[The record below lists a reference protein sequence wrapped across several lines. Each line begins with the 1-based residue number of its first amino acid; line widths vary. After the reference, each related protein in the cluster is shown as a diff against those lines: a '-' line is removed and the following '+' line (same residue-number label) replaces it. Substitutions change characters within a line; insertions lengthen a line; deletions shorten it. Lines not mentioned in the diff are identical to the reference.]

1 MRYIS
6 SITTNTNTTVTSCT
20 FISMFSEIRK
30 CMKALARKMKS
41 KMKYDKSKYD
51 KEIANYMCN

>member
-20 FISMFSEIRK
+20 FISMFSQLLRLELRNPKMYESARQKNEIKNEIR
-30 CMKALARKMKS
+30 
-41 KMKYDKSKYD
+41 
-51 KEIANYMCN
+51 